1 MVFARINNCLHII
14 YSTERQAMNPVN
26 TYNISTRQSEP
37 SQTHLVNDKEI
48 SANYVEP
55 SRQSN
60 LKRAYTAQAMATTF
74 SAFSV
79 PTLLAPLL
87 LPNHLQAMRFMM
99 TGLVM
104 ADRKLQAGPSY
115 TPPENPIQSLIGNVL
130 QLSPFV
136 LAFGL
141 NAKLNE
147 RYLNKPQTL
156 GARFAAQIQHA
167 WTHFVEKMPK
177 AMANGMRRYP
187 INATLAATA
196 AQLTGCAIGNE
207 LSMRYHE
214 RRGATLKEAG
224 EKNTLSERV
233 KNNPANYA
241 YGASLFT
248 VTALL
253 ASPIGQTMLV
263 NLKLSKPLC
272 AMAITTTAVTA
283 AALVPNKQVSVTDF
297 V

>member
-1 MVFARINNCLHII
+1 MGFARINSRLHII
-14 YSTERQAMNPVN
+14 YSIERQAMNPTN
-26 TYNISTRQSEP
+26 INNISTRQSQP
-37 SQTHLVNDKEI
+37 SQTYPVSYQKI
-48 SANYVEP
+48 SAEHVEP
-55 SRQSN
+55 SNQSN
-60 LKRAYTAQAMATTF
+60 LKRLYTAQALTTTF
-74 SAFSV
+74 GAFTV

-104 ADRKLQAGPSY
+104 ADRKLQASPIY

-136 LAFGL
+136 IAFGL

-147 RYLNKPQTL
+147 SYLNKPQTL
-156 GARFAAQIQHA
+156 GARFAVKIQQA
-167 WTHFVEKMPK
+167 WTQLAEKMPK
-177 AMANGMRRYP
+177 AIANGMRRYP

-196 AQLTGCAIGNE
+196 AQLSGCAIGNE

-214 RRGATLKEAG
+214 SRGATLQEAG
-224 EKNTLSERV
+224 EKNTFTERV
-233 KNNPANYA
+233 KTYPVNYA
-241 YGASLFT
+241 HGASLFT

-253 ASPIGQTMLV
+253 ASPLGQKMLT